1 MRRLGQ
7 SILWMIFFA
16 LMIVKLVLLLLT
28 PLSDSLSGDEANYV
42 SKARYLCKYSRFPP
56 VQAVEEGE
64 IRYSDFRPPG
74 YPAFVA
80 ALMPPGGTIQA
91 LRHRVSI
98 VQYILDLMVTTFV
111 LFVTFRFSSANSFR
125 TVAALVIGIQP
136 WTSAY
141 IVSIYPDTL
150 TMFLAVTGLLFLTLS
165 GSCRKAG
172 VRSAIILLGGLLLSL
187 SLVVRPEMIALAC
200 IMLGVV
206 CVITLGAFS
215 WRVWFLYGALAGASF
230 MFAISLNVAYHWQTE
245 HRVRIV
251 GELRHAT
258 PGFSRWIGTWIGP
271 QHWKEELLF
280 SRMTNE
286 TINELYAKRLSKRVL
301 TDSAELDTFID
312 IARNVQVRGHMTMED
327 DRRFEEMALA
337 RIAVSPWSYY
347 VWGRLFNSCH
357 FWVNLSNATH
367 VLHGLARCPRVVSRC
382 LTVSLLLFKVVLL
395 LFAAGGGMAAW
406 RGWRRLTQSWH
417 GRVVL
422 AGAIFVL
429 LRTTMLSFGFNTAEH
444 RYALVAWPFVLVLA
458 LYGLARLWPSLEALA
473 CRPTKASR

>member
-1 MRRLGQ
+1 
-7 SILWMIFFA
+7 
-16 LMIVKLVLLLLT
+16 MIVKLILLLLT
-28 PLSDSLSGDEANYV
+28 PLSADLSGDEANYV
-42 SKARYLCKYSRFPP
+42 SKARYLCKYGRFPP

-74 YPAFVA
+74 YSAFVA
-80 ALMPPGGTIQA
+80 VLISRGETTQE
-91 LRHRVSI
+91 LRQRVSI
-98 VQYILDLMVTTFV
+98 VQYILDLLVTTCV
-111 LFVTFRFSSANSFR
+111 LFATFRFSSVNSFR
-125 TVAALVIGIQP
+125 TVAALVLGAQP

-165 GSCRKAG
+165 GSCRKTG
-172 VRSAIILLGGLLLSL
+172 VRSAIILFGSLLLSL
-187 SLVVRPEMIALAC
+187 SLLVRPEMIALAC

-206 CVITLGAFS
+206 GVLALGAFS
-215 WRVWFLYGALAGASF
+215 WRAWLLYAALAGASF
-230 MFAISLNVAYHWQTE
+230 LFAVSLNVAYHWQTE
-245 HRVRIV
+245 HRVRMV
-251 GELRHAT
+251 GDLRHAT
-258 PGFSRWIGTWIGP
+258 PGFRQWVGTWIGP

-286 TINELYAKRLSKRVL
+286 TINELYAKRLSNRVF
-301 TDSAELDTFID
+301 TNPAELDTFTD
-312 IARNVQVRGHMTMED
+312 IARNVQVRGYMTIED

-337 RIAVSPWSYY
+337 RIAASPWSYY

-357 FWVNLSNATH
+357 LWVNLSNATH

-382 LTVSLLLFKVVLL
+382 LTASLLLFKLVLL
-395 LFAAGGGMAAW
+395 LFAAGGGMAAC

-429 LRTTMLSFGFNTAEH
+429 LRTTMLGFAFNTAEH
-444 RYALVAWPFVLVLA
+444 RYALVAWPFVLALA
-458 LYGLARLWPSLEALA
+458 LYGLARLCPSLETPA
-473 CRPTKASR
+473 CRSTKASR